1 MASIFD
7 YNNNNQY
14 NDFNRFSNLD
24 GIEYKMV
31 YELLHSKSKYAENI
45 WKLLYYTTPDAL
57 MQDNLT
63 YEQKSALI
71 CGENNTGETLNKRV
85 FITPYIDDAWTEQ
98 TAHIHIYVDALHS
111 PNHIVSNVHVSI
123 ETIVHAKV
131 GTILSD
137 VNEADANPNDSDING
152 EPVVLRKNR
161 ATVLLKNV
169 LALFNGMNLDGIG
182 QLQFNQSI
190 DPYCVSTQYLW
201 NSRVYYGHLTR
212 MVVKMASASSSPNR
226 GY

>member
-1 MASIFD
+1 MPTL
-7 YNNNNQY
+7 YNQNNEY
-14 NDFNRFSNLD
+14 NDFNRFPDLD

-31 YELLHSKSKYAENI
+31 NELLYSKSKYAENI
-45 WKLLYYTTPDAL
+45 WKLLYYATPDAL

-63 YEQKSALI
+63 LEQKVSLI
-71 CGENNTGETLNKRV
+71 CVENDTVETGKRV
-85 FITPYIDDAWTEQ
+85 FITPYINDAWTEQ

-111 PNHIVSNVHVSI
+111 PNHIVSNVHVCI
-123 ETIVHAKV
+123 ETIVHAKT

-137 VNEADANPNDSDING
+137 VNEADANPNDSDVNG
-152 EPVVLRKNR
+152 VPIVLRKNR

-201 NSRVYYGHLTR
+201 NSRAYYGHTTR
-212 MVVKMASASSSPNR
+212 MVIKMSGASTSPNF